1 MMVSEFLSSL
11 ELKGILIQ
19 IDRDNLKISAPKG
32 VFSPEIQD
40 LVNERKAEI
49 IAFLR
54 KKQAGSTASSLPRH
68 VDRSQPIPVSFA
80 QQSLWLQYQ
89 MEGMSNTYNLT
100 FVYRLEG
107 RLDISALEKSLHYLI
122 SHHDALRTSFKLI
135 DGEPYQI
142 IAESVQWKLEE
153 HTSDRETADMEL
165 RAFASQPFS
174 LEQAPLMRVH
184 LWKYPQ
190 NEYKLLFSIH
200 HIIFDGWSLG
210 VFERELAEVY
220 SRYAAGQQAN
230 LPALELDYADYADW
244 QRDWLCG
251 DELQKQLVYWQEHL
265 KGAPELLDLPTD
277 HPRQP
282 ERTYHGRSIHLD
294 LEPVFV
300 NRLEELARREGVTLF
315 MLLNAAYA
323 IILGRYSRQEDVVI
337 GFPMANRQHKEFEE
351 MLGFFVNML
360 PLRVDLSGNPG
371 LSELLRR
378 IRQSSVEAYAHQDA
392 PFEKMV
398 EGLLSHR
405 EPGQNPVFQVV
416 SDFVN
421 TPSQGLHLEDCDVQ
435 PESLDIGVE
444 KFDLSLLVEEL
455 GKGLHLELGF
465 NVDLFE
471 PAIIERMLAH
481 FKLVLEWMVSDPT
494 NGICEFDPI
503 TNTER
508 QQILIDWNNTGT
520 DSPPGCI
527 HDLIAI
533 QTRNNPDWLAVVC
546 NGNSLTYGDLE
557 IKTNQLA
564 HYLRA
569 NGVGAESRVGIY
581 LPRSEKTIIA
591 LLAVLKAGG
600 AYIPLDLTF
609 PIERITYM
617 VNDSNPT
624 VIITS
629 SNLTDKLPNKIN
641 QICLDTEAESI
652 AACESGSL
660 ISLTKNDS
668 LAYVMYTSGST
679 GRPKG
684 AMNTHKGI
692 VNYMA
697 HMINKFQ
704 FGQSDRVI
712 QFTPISFDSSVWN
725 ILGTLSYGGTV
736 FFLDDDQIRD
746 PDFIYSAIIDQ
757 QATYINLVPTMLRAI
772 CESALAHGPKENSL
786 RLVSSGG
793 EVLRE
798 ADVELAHRVFGE
810 SVKVNNQYGPTECS
824 ISAIHYLIPDVLPKG
839 SLGVPIG
846 KPISNA
852 RVYILDG
859 YLHLVPV
866 GVKGELFIGGVGVGR
881 GYWNRPDL
889 TAERFLTDPF
899 LPGGRMYRTGD
910 IVRQLPDGTVCFLG
924 RSDNQV
930 KIRSYRVELG
940 EIEAVVN
947 EFSGVKDSVVVLSH
961 QGGSDRLVAY
971 ITVSEGENGQLIE
984 KLHAFLAERL
994 PFYML
999 PSSILQLEKMPLT
1012 ISGKA
1017 DRQALPF
1024 PETNAYPVL
1033 QPAPRNDT
1041 ETRLVSIWKEVLG
1054 IEQVGVL
1061 DNFFELGGH
1070 SLLAV
1075 RLFARI
1081 KEEFG
1086 RSLPLQLLFNEGTVE
1101 ALAEALIHFENSS
1114 FLQGITSIRP
1124 EGSKTPLFM
1133 ISPQLL
1139 MRDLAFTLAPGRPV
1153 VGLASVENGKEV
1165 YRKTVQDTAE
1175 IYYRNLVDFYPQGP
1189 YLLIGH
1195 SGRGFFTLELARYL
1209 LQNGKNVAFLG
1220 LLDTYPHR
1228 NVPYFERLK
1237 FHTANLLD
1245 KDLPGILQ
1253 YGRTTLNRF
1262 ITRSW
1267 IKTLNPL
1274 KTELYQNEGR
1284 VQVQDV
1290 MNFLMRTYVPKPYPG
1305 KVTLFSIIE
1314 NPLEIPGNPMNRW
1327 KKTFIGQLDIVTVP
1341 GDHVSMLNQ
1350 PHVVVLAEKI
1360 DALLPPD

>member
-54 KKQAGSTASSLPRH
+54 EKQAGSNASSLPRH
-68 VDRSQPIPVSFA
+68 VDRRQPIPVSFA

-107 RLDISALEKSLHYLI
+107 RLDIPALEKSVRYLI
-122 SHHDALRTSFKLI
+122 ARHDALRTSFKLI
-135 DGEPYQI
+135 NGEPYQT
-142 IAESVQWKLEE
+142 IAESVEWKLEV
-153 HTSDRETADMEL
+153 HTSDGETAYMEL
-165 RAFASQPFS
+165 HALASQPFS

-220 SRYAAGQQAN
+220 SRYAAGRQAN
-230 LPALELDYADYADW
+230 LPALELDYADYAAW

-323 IILGRYSRQEDVVI
+323 IILGRYSQQEDVVI

-351 MLGFFVNML
+351 MLGFFINML

-371 LSELLRR
+371 LPELLQRV
-378 IRQSSVEAYAHQDA
+378 RQSSVEAYAHQDA

-398 EGLLSHR
+398 EGLFSHR
-405 EPGQNPVFQVV
+405 EPGRNPVFQVV
-416 SDFVN
+416 SDYVN
-421 TPSQGLHLEDCDVQ
+421 TPSQGLHLEDCDVR

-444 KFDLSLLVEEL
+444 RFDLSLLVEDL
-455 GKGLHLELGF
+455 GKGLHLELGY

-471 PAIIERMLAH
+471 PAMIERMLAH
-481 FKLVLEWMVSDPT
+481 FKLVLEWMASDPT
-494 NGICEFDPI
+494 NGIREFNPI
-503 TNTER
+503 TNAER
-508 QQILIDWNNTGT
+508 QQMVTDWNNTGA
-520 DSPPGCI
+520 DFPQGCI
-527 HDLIAI
+527 HDLITI
-533 QTRNNPDWLAVVC
+533 QARSNPDWLAVVC

-557 IKTNQLA
+557 IKANQLA
-564 HYLRA
+564 HFLRA
-569 NGVGAESRVGIY
+569 NGVGVESRVGIY

-591 LLAVLKAGG
+591 LLAALKAGG

-609 PIERITYM
+609 PKERITYM
-617 VNDSNPT
+617 INDSNPA

-629 SNLTDKLPNKIN
+629 SNLTDKLPNQIN
-641 QICLDTEAESI
+641 KICLDTEAESI
-652 AACESGSL
+652 AACESVSP
-660 ISLTKNDS
+660 IKLTNNES

-692 VNYMA
+692 VNYLA

-725 ILGTLSYGGTV
+725 ILGTLSYGGTL
-736 FFLDDDQIRD
+736 FFLDDNQVRN
-746 PDFIYSAIIDQ
+746 PDYIYSAIIDH

-798 ADVELAHRVFGE
+798 ADVELAHRAFGE

-824 ISAIHYLIPDVLPKG
+824 ISAIHYLIPAALPKG

-846 KPISNA
+846 KPISNT
-852 RVYILDG
+852 RVYVLDN
-859 YLHLVPV
+859 YLHLVPP

-899 LPGGRMYRTGD
+899 WPGGLIYRTGD
-910 IVRQLPDGTVCFLG
+910 IVRQLPEGTICFLG

-940 EIEAVVN
+940 EIEVVVN

-971 ITVSEGENGQLIE
+971 ITVSEGEHGQLIE
-984 KLHAFLAERL
+984 KLHAYLAERL

-1012 ISGKA
+1012 LSGKV
-1017 DRQALPF
+1017 DRQALPL
-1024 PETNAYPVL
+1024 PETGAYPVHQL
-1033 QPAPRNDT
+1033 APRNNT

-1075 RLFARI
+1075 RLFASI

-1086 RSLPLQLLFNEGTVE
+1086 FSLPLQILFKEGTVE
-1101 ALAEALIHFENSS
+1101 ALADALRNFDNSS
-1114 FLQGITSIRP
+1114 YLQGITPIRS
-1124 EGSKTPLFM
+1124 EGSKTPLFF
-1133 ISPQLL
+1133 ISPQLV

-1153 VGLASVENGKEV
+1153 YGLASVENGKEV
-1165 YRKTVQDTAE
+1165 YRKSVQDTAA
-1175 IYYRNLVDFYPQGP
+1175 IYYNNLVDFYPRGP

-1195 SGRGFFTLELARYL
+1195 SGRGLFTLELARLL
-1209 LQNGKNVAFLG
+1209 LQHGKEVAFLG
-1220 LLDTYPHR
+1220 LLDTSLHR
-1228 NVPYFERLK
+1228 NVPLFERLK
-1237 FHTANLLD
+1237 FHTKNLLD
-1245 KDLPGILQ
+1245 KNLPEILQ
-1253 YGRTTLNRF
+1253 YIRITFRRFSNRWWIRTLD
-1262 ITRSW
+1262 
-1267 IKTLNPL
+1267 PL
-1274 KTELYQNEGR
+1274 TTERYQKEGR
-1284 VQVQDV
+1284 VQVQEV
-1290 MNFLMRTYVPKPYPG
+1290 MNLLMRTYVPKPYTG
-1305 KVTLFSIIE
+1305 KVTLFSIID
-1314 NPLEIPGNPMNRW
+1314 NPLEIPGNPMERW
-1327 KKTFIGQLDIVTVP
+1327 CKTLIGRLDIVTVP
-1341 GDHVSMLNQ
+1341 GDHVSMLER
-1350 PHVVVLAEKI
+1350 PHVAILAEKI